1 MKVDLVEQSEPFSD
15 ELWYGVRVDG
25 VSVKWSR
32 DKAVIEAVY
41 NDIINN
47 PDVLKNK
54 ENILK
59 SEVIDVSLKETNQ

>member
-15 ELWYGVRVDG
+15 ELWYGVRVNG

-32 DKAVIEAVY
+32 DKAVIEAIY
-41 NDIINN
+41 NDILTN
-47 PDVLKNK
+47 PDVLKTK

-59 SEVIDVSLKETNQ
+59 SEEVNVSLKETNQ

>member
-15 ELWYGVRVDG
+15 ELWYGVRVNG

-32 DKAVIEAVY
+32 DKAVIEAIY
-41 NDIINN
+41 NDILTN
-47 PDVLKNK
+47 PDVLKTK

-59 SEVIDVSLKETNQ
+59 SEEVNVSLEETNQ